1 MIQFTVYGDPAPK
14 GSSRAFVPKGWTRPI
29 ITSATKG
36 LKAWEG
42 KIAAAAGVLAN
53 GVLLTDPVIVTIAFY
68 LSRPKSKKKG
78 PIPHTTRPDL
88 DKLIRG
94 ATDALTGIVWK
105 DDAQAVE
112 IRATKAYVETQDE
125 APRAEFTILP
135 VRETALVLRPGTMG
149 QF

>member
-1 MIQFTVYGDPAPK
+1 MLKFVVYGSPLPK
-14 GSSRAFVPKGWTRPI
+14 GSARAFVPKGWTRPI

-36 LKAWEG
+36 LKGWES
-42 KIAAAAGVLAN
+42 KIAAAAGAQAN

-68 LSRPKSKKKG
+68 LSRPKSAKKG
-78 PIPHTTRPDL
+78 QIPHTKRPDL

-112 IRATKAYVETQDE
+112 IRATKAYVETQEE
-125 APRAEFTILP
+125 APRAEFSIMSLA
-135 VRETALVLRPGTMG
+135 ETAFVLRPGTVG

>member
-1 MIQFTVYGDPAPK
+1 MIRFTVWGDAAPK
-14 GSSRAFVPKGWTRPI
+14 GSARAFMPKGWSRPI

-42 KIAAAAGVLAN
+42 KIAAAAGAQAN
-53 GVLLTDPVIVTIAFY
+53 VVLLTDAVNVTIVFH

-78 PIPHTTRPDL
+78 LIPHITRPDL

-112 IRATKAYVETQDE
+112 IKATKAYVETQDE
-125 APRAEFTILP
+125 APRAEFMIMSPLEARFLELIGTI
-135 VRETALVLRPGTMG
+135 
-149 QF
+149 